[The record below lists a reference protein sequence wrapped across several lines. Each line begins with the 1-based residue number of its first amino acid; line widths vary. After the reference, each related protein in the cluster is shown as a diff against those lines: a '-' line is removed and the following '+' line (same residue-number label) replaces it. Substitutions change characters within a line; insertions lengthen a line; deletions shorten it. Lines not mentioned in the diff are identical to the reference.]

1 MPVCAHG
8 YLAPRRPRAHPFP
21 DRVIASRL
29 DSAVRRGGRRELVC
43 ARRADCGDVAA
54 PERRS
59 AVGGACAGS
68 GAGGGCIGRRRGT
81 ECGHGGGVRVIM
93 DVRAIH
99 SRAIRLAQSSARC
112 LSVHVCKC
120 SGPSRHGDSK
130 TPAQRVCCPPLAFAT
145 QFTEVATHH
154 QLKHDRF
161 NRATG
166 QELIVHFD
174 FINHAHIYHT
184 CTIGNPAHL
193 CRRNPTV
200 SALAHA
206 MSSATT
212 PLSDGEGGAYDI
224 RPGGRIK
231 L

>member
-1 MPVCAHG
+1 MYASALGPLVMVTA
-8 YLAPRRPRAHPFP
+8 RPPP
-21 DRVIASRL
+21 NV
-29 DSAVRRGGRRELVC
+29 
-43 ARRADCGDVAA
+43 
-54 PERRS
+54 
-59 AVGGACAGS
+59 
-68 GAGGGCIGRRRGT
+68 
-81 ECGHGGGVRVIM
+81 
-93 DVRAIH
+93 
-99 SRAIRLAQSSARC
+99 
-112 LSVHVCKC
+112 
-120 SGPSRHGDSK
+120 
-130 TPAQRVCCPPLAFAT
+130 VCCPPLAFAT

-166 QELIVHFD
+166 QESIVHFD
-174 FINHAHIYHT
+174 LINHAHIYHT
-184 CTIGNPAHL
+184 CTVGSPVHL

-200 SALAHA
+200 NALAHA